1 MDTSRINEARAPE
14 RRGTTRN
21 RRHAQVY
28 FETFFMAGVLSSQSY
43 LQMKT
48 LSAALE
54 QSEEIM
60 QWINVISA
68 RPISVPYL
76 PYFSNCREWDSYVVF
91 HNLVESD
98 RCELPPETTRE
109 GAFSDPTAPKLTP
122 LRRYAYPPLP
132 HYDDIQAVKFL
143 DIALGFDKVPLAVLT
158 RRRFPSISQLELWED
173 GVSSDGVDPAQDWCE
188 RRVTCSYEEVTT
200 GGYLPLWF
208 NQPDGAMLFQ
218 FLKQPIS
225 YHQYTGRKRERI
237 GVNDRM
243 QWEDLG
249 GGTV

>member
-1 MDTSRINEARAPE
+1 MVSGPNLSR
-14 RRGTTRN
+14 
-21 RRHAQVY
+21 
-28 FETFFMAGVLSSQSY
+28 FAGILSSQSY

-109 GAFSDPTAPKLTP
+109 GAFSDPMAPKLTP
-122 LRRYAYPPLP
+122 WRRYAYPPLP
-132 HYDDIQAVKFL
+132 HYDDVQAVKFL
-143 DIALGFDKVPLAVLT
+143 DIALGFDKVPLAALT
-158 RRRFPSISQLELWED
+158 Q
-173 GVSSDGVDPAQDWCE
+173 C
-188 RRVTCSYEEVTT
+188 
-200 GGYLPLWF
+200 
-208 NQPDGAMLFQ
+208 
-218 FLKQPIS
+218 
-225 YHQYTGRKRERI
+225 
-237 GVNDRM
+237 
-243 QWEDLG
+243 
-249 GGTV
+249 

>member
-1 MDTSRINEARAPE
+1 M
-14 RRGTTRN
+14 
-21 RRHAQVY
+21 
-28 FETFFMAGVLSSQSY
+28 
-43 LQMKT
+43 
-48 LSAALE
+48 
-54 QSEEIM
+54 
-60 QWINVISA
+60 
-68 RPISVPYL
+68 PYL

-98 RCELPPETTRE
+98 RCQLPPETTRE
-109 GAFSDPTAPKLTP
+109 GAFSDPMAPKLTP
-122 LRRYAYPPLP
+122 WRRYSYPPLP
-132 HYDDIQAVKFL
+132 HYDDVQAVKFL
-143 DIALGFDKVPLAVLT
+143 DIALGFDKVPLA
-158 RRRFPSISQLELWED
+158 
-173 GVSSDGVDPAQDWCE
+173 DWCE
-188 RRVTCSYEEVTT
+188 RRVTCAYEEVTT

-249 GGTV
+249 GGTVRSSAS

>member
-1 MDTSRINEARAPE
+1 
-14 RRGTTRN
+14 
-21 RRHAQVY
+21 
-28 FETFFMAGVLSSQSY
+28 
-43 LQMKT
+43 MKT

-132 HYDDIQAVKFL
+132 HYDDVRLSVDFL
-143 DIALGFDKVPLAVLT
+143 EFLNLNFGKMA
-158 RRRFPSISQLELWED
+158 
-173 GVSSDGVDPAQDWCE
+173 SSW
-188 RRVTCSYEEVTT
+188 S
-200 GGYLPLWF
+200 
-208 NQPDGAMLFQ
+208 
-218 FLKQPIS
+218 
-225 YHQYTGRKRERI
+225 H
-237 GVNDRM
+237 
-243 QWEDLG
+243 
-249 GGTV
+249 GTSTQSTWL

>member
-1 MDTSRINEARAPE
+1 
-14 RRGTTRN
+14 
-21 RRHAQVY
+21 
-28 FETFFMAGVLSSQSY
+28 MAGVLSSQSY

-158 RRRFPSISQLELWED
+158 RRQFLNLKFGTRAC
-173 GVSSDGVDPAQDWCE
+173 SDGVVPAQDWCE